1 VQRWR
6 SHLPGAEAPEATV
19 IDRVRELWDGHL
31 WPLQLLVLGGLALGA
46 HALVFLVIRL
56 AARRTGRQVYDR
68 LATRCAAPSRLLLP
82 VLAVHLGARGVLAS
96 NPTLQVALGCLL
108 IGTLAWTSMRLTVV
122 MEDLLLAR
130 SLGDQ
135 PGVAARKLRTQVSV
149 LRRVISFVIA
159 VVAIAAIFMN
169 IERLRQLGT
178 GLLASAGIAGL
189 VIGFSAQK
197 TLGNLLAGIQIAL
210 AQPIRVG
217 DAVVVEGEWGHVE
230 DITLTYVVL
239 RVWDLRR
246 LILPISYFIEKPFQN
261 WTVTSEE
268 VIGTVNLHVD
278 YKIPVDSVRA
288 ELIRLVE
295 VSPLWDH
302 KTLSLQVVDTTD
314 RTVVLRALVS
324 AVDSGKCWE
333 LRCQVR
339 ERLLEFLRTRH
350 PDCLPRIRAE
360 LDSPG
365 TPRTSVRNAPTEHQ
379 PRLAERSSAAPLP

>member
-1 VQRWR
+1 V
-6 SHLPGAEAPEATV
+6 V
-19 IDRVRELWDGHL
+19 DRLRDLWNGHL
-31 WPLQLLVLGGLALGA
+31 WPLQLAVLAAAALAA
-46 HALVFLVIRL
+46 HALVFAIVRL
-56 AARRTGRQVYDR
+56 AARRTGRMVYER
-68 LATRCAAPSRLLLP
+68 VATRCAAPSRLLLP
-82 VLAVHLGARGVLAS
+82 VVAVHLFGRSVLAAH
-96 NPTLQVALGCLL
+96 PTLQPVVGCLL
-108 IGTLAWTSMRLTVV
+108 IATLAWTSMRLTMVL
-122 MEDLLLAR
+122 EDLLLFR

-149 LRRVISFVIA
+149 LRRVVNFVIA
-159 VVAIAAIFMN
+159 VVAISAIFMS

-217 DAVVVEGEWGHVE
+217 DALTVEGEWGHVE

-239 RVWDLRR
+239 RIWDLRR
-246 LILPISYFIEKPFQN
+246 LILPISYFIEKPFHN

-268 VIGTVNLHVD
+268 VIGTVNIHAD

-288 ELIRLVE
+288 ELTRLVQA
-295 VSPLWDH
+295 SPLWDR
-302 KTLSLQVVDTTD
+302 KTLGLQVVDVTD
-314 RTVVLRALVS
+314 RTVVLRALIS

-333 LRCQVR
+333 LRCHVR
-339 ERLLEFLRTRH
+339 ERLLDFLRTRH

-365 TPRTSVRNAPTEHQ
+365 GPQPSLPNGTTEHQ
-379 PRLAERSSAAPLP
+379 PRLAGRSQAAPFPE

>member
-1 VQRWR
+1 V
-6 SHLPGAEAPEATV
+6 LE
-19 IDRVRELWDGHL
+19 RVRELWNGHL
-31 WPLQLLVLGGLALGA
+31 WPLQLAVLATLALGA
-46 HALVFLVIRL
+46 HALVFFLIRL
-56 AARRTGRQVYDR
+56 FARRTGRQVYER

-82 VLAVHLGARGVLAS
+82 VLAVHLFGRDVLAS
-96 NPTLQVALGCLL
+96 RPTLQLVLGCLL
-108 IGTLAWTSMRLTVV
+108 IATLAWTSMRLTLV
-122 MEDLLLAR
+122 MEDLLLVR

-149 LRRVISFVIA
+149 LRRVVNFVIA
-159 VVAIAAIFMN
+159 VVAIAAIFMS

-288 ELIRLVE
+288 ELNRLVE
-295 VSPLWDH
+295 ASPLWDR
-302 KTLSLQVVDTTD
+302 KTLGLQVVDTTD

-324 AVDSGKCWE
+324 ASDSGKCWE
-333 LRCQVR
+333 LRCHVR
-339 ERLLEFLRTRH
+339 EQLLDFLRTRH

-365 TPRTSVRNAPTEHQ
+365 GTRTGIRNVPPEQQ

>member
-1 VQRWR
+1 VVER
-6 SHLPGAEAPEATV
+6 L
-19 IDRVRELWDGHL
+19 RVLWNGHL
-31 WPLQLLVLGGLALGA
+31 WPLQLLVLAALALGA
-46 HALVFLVIRL
+46 HTLVFFVVRL
-56 AARRTGRQVYDR
+56 AARRTGRQVYER
-68 LATRCAAPSRLLLP
+68 LATRCAAPSRLLMP
-82 VLAVHLGARGVLAS
+82 ILAVHLAGHRVLAS
-96 NPTLQVALGCLL
+96 RPTLQLVIGCLL
-108 IGTLAWTSMRLTVV
+108 IATLAWTSMRLTLV
-122 MEDLLLAR
+122 MEDLLLFR

-149 LRRVISFVIA
+149 LRRVVNFVIA
-159 VVAIAAIFMN
+159 VVAIAAIFMS

-239 RVWDLRR
+239 RIWDLRR

-278 YKIPVDSVRA
+278 YKIPVASVRA
-288 ELIRLVE
+288 ELTRLVE
-295 VSPLWDH
+295 GSPLWDR
-302 KTLSLQVVDTTD
+302 KTLGLQVVDAND
-314 RTVVLRALVS
+314 RTVVLRALIS
-324 AVDSGKCWE
+324 ASNSSQCWE
-333 LRCQVR
+333 LRCYVR
-339 ERLLEFLRTRH
+339 EQLLEFLRTRH

-360 LDSPG
+360 LDPPG
-365 TPRTSVRNAPTEHQ
+365 APRAGVRSGPTEHQ
-379 PRLAERSSAAPLP
+379 PRLADRSSAAPFP

>member
-1 VQRWR
+1 V
-6 SHLPGAEAPEATV
+6 V
-19 IDRVRELWDGHL
+19 DRLRDLWNGHL
-31 WPLQLLVLGGLALGA
+31 WPLQLAVLAAAALAA
-46 HALVFLVIRL
+46 HALVFAIVRL
-56 AARRTGRQVYDR
+56 AARGTGRMVYER
-68 LATRCAAPSRLLLP
+68 VATRCAAPSRLLWP
-82 VLAVHLGARGVLAS
+82 VVAVYLFGRSMLAAH
-96 NPTLQVALGCLL
+96 PTLQLVVGCLL
-108 IGTLAWTSMRLTVV
+108 IATLAWASMRLTLVL
-122 MEDLLLAR
+122 EDLLLFR

-149 LRRVISFVIA
+149 LRRVINFVIA
-159 VVAIAAIFMN
+159 VVAISAIFMS

-217 DAVVVEGEWGHVE
+217 DAVTVEGEWGHVE

-239 RVWDLRR
+239 RIWDLRR
-246 LILPISYFIEKPFQN
+246 LILPISYFIEKPFHN

-268 VIGTVNLHVD
+268 VIGTVNIHTD
-278 YKIPVDSVRA
+278 YKIPVESVRA
-288 ELIRLVE
+288 ELTRLVE
-295 VSPLWDH
+295 ASPLWDR
-302 KTLSLQVVDTTD
+302 KVLGLQVVDATD

-324 AVDSGKCWE
+324 AANSGQCWE
-333 LRCQVR
+333 LRCHVR

-360 LDSPG
+360 LDAPG
-365 TPRTSVRNAPTEHQ
+365 APRPALRNGPIEHQ
-379 PRLAERSSAAPLP
+379 PRLAERSSAAPFQE